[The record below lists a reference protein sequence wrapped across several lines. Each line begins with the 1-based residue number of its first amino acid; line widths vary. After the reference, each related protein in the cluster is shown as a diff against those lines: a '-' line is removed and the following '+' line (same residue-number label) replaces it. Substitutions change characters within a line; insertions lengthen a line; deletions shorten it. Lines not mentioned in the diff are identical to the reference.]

1 MGPDVNVVIVWRRKA
16 EREATHLFSYVSAGR
31 EPALPPSGLLPV

>member
-16 EREATHLFSYVSAGR
+16 EREAAHLFSYRLKAADSLFR
-31 EPALPPSGLLPV
+31 LLPV